1 MECNKDEALRAKE
14 ISEVKLVEQDFVGA
28 KKLAQKAEK
37 LFSGLEG
44 LPQLLTTLDV
54 YISSEKKING
64 QTDWYGVLG
73 VEPTADDETIR
84 KNYRKLALTLHPDK
98 NKSAGAEGAFKLVSE
113 AWTLLS
119 DKVKRKIYDQKR
131 NPRPVYQKPV
141 TETQKT
147 SAPTTQPTQPIPR
160 PPNTTFWTKCTRC
173 LMHFEYLKIYLN
185 QKILCPNC
193 RGPFWAVELS
203 APPINHHATTR
214 YPQKQNH
221 NANHQVNVP
230 QGPSLNSSRVNH
242 VNVQQGPSVN
252 TSAVNGSGQ
261 FKRRHEVKAGA
272 TRYQTSNSGLGSVK
286 GDGIAKRRRVA
297 EQSSMV
303 HASNAYVKANSGG
316 EKVNVSVQR
325 KLNNSTRELSQAE
338 VRTMLMKKARK
349 EIHKKMDEWIAEK
362 ASRKEGRKRENE
374 MTHRGKKNADEIT
387 VNGMSKVKGIKAPS
401 KDAVDTVN
409 MDSDTKEVDMGSVA
423 KIEAVLMIVPDPDF
437 HDFDMDRTERSFGEN
452 EVWAA
457 YDEDDGMPRY
467 YAMIHSVISKK
478 PFKMRIS
485 WLNSKSNA
493 ELGPINWVA
502 SGFPK
507 TSGDFRIGKHEINTS
522 LNSFSHKVQWTKGK
536 KGVIQIYPRKGQ
548 VWALYRNWS
557 PDWNQFTPDVV
568 VHKYDM
574 VVVVEDYNE
583 EKGVM
588 VAPLVKVTG
597 FKSVFH
603 QHPDEMES
611 RTIPREE
618 IFRLSHQVPFYLL
631 TGEES
636 LNIPKGCW
644 ELDPA
649 ALPLELLQPTIETKV
664 KAVDDGQDSRG
675 NEAKGIITYARKMR
689 KNVELKGKEIDET
702 NKGNQEATDLENNSR

>member
-1 MECNKDEALRAKE
+1 MECNKEEALRAKE
-14 ISEVKLVEQDFVGA
+14 ISEVKLVEKDFVGA

-44 LPQLLTTLDV
+44 LSQLLITLDV

-64 QTDWYGVLG
+64 QSDWYNILG

-98 NKSAGAEGAFKLVSE
+98 NKSVGAEGAFKLVSE

-131 NPRPVYQKPV
+131 NPRPVYQKTV

-147 SAPTTQPTQPIPR
+147 SASTTHPTQPIPR
-160 PPNTTFWTKCTRC
+160 PPNTNTFWTKCTRC
-173 LMHFEYLKIYLN
+173 LMHFEYLKVYLN

-193 RGPFWAVELS
+193 RGPFWALELS
-203 APPINHHATTR
+203 APPINHHATKR
-214 YPQKQNH
+214 YPQKQGH
-221 NANHQVNVP
+221 NANHQVNIQ
-230 QGPSLNSSRVNH
+230 QGPSLNSSSVNH
-242 VNVQQGPSVN
+242 VNVQQGPSLS

-303 HASNAYVKANSGG
+303 HASNACAKANSGG
-316 EKVNVSVQR
+316 EKVNVSVHS
-325 KLNNSTRELSQAE
+325 KLNNSMRELSQAE
-338 VRTMLMKKARK
+338 VRTMLMTKARK
-349 EIHKKMDEWIAEK
+349 EIHKKMDEWTAEK
-362 ASRKEGRKRENE
+362 APRKEGRKREKE
-374 MTHRGKKNADEIT
+374 MTRHGKKDAEEII
-387 VNGMSKVKGIKAPS
+387 VNVVSKVKDVKIPS
-401 KDAVDTVN
+401 KEAMNTVD
-409 MDSDTKEVDMGSVA
+409 MDSDAKDVDMESDA
-423 KIEAVLMIVPDPDF
+423 KGVEAVLMTVPDPDF

-507 TSGDFRIGKHEINTS
+507 TSGDFRIGKHETNTS

-536 KGVIQIYPRKGQ
+536 KGVIQIYPRRGE

-557 PDWNQFTPDVV
+557 PDWNEFTPDLVI
-568 VHKYDM
+568 HKYDM

-603 QHPDEMES
+603 QHSDAMEAWM
-611 RTIPREE
+611 IPRED

-649 ALPLELLQPTIETKV
+649 ALPLELLQPTTEAKV
-664 KAVDDGQDSRG
+664 KAVEDGQDSKK

-689 KNVELKGKEIDET
+689 KDAKLQGKEIDAT
-702 NKGNQEATDLENNSR
+702 NKLNEEGMDLG